1 MFVLRIRKVS
11 PGKALHRIY
20 STTEAVE
27 EMVRPCL
34 WSRRL
39 TMVMENLECKRETT
53 ELTAQAPFLLG
64 SRKAAAL
71 PDATAKGNNA
81 TLKLQESARAEVK
94 HPQPGRSRLPAPA
107 RSRRVAGACQSL
119 LQEARFACAAP
130 RCKLHPA
137 ACPRSTGTGRAVP
150 KQELGAGVTLC
161 HVG

>member
-20 STTEAVE
+20 STREAVE
-27 EMVRPCL
+27 ETARPCS

-53 ELTAQAPFLLG
+53 ELTPFSLDPGKLL
-64 SRKAAAL
+64 RL
-71 PDATAKGNNA
+71 QMPQ
-81 TLKLQESARAEVK
+81 LKEKVQESARPEVK
-94 HPQPGRSRLPAPA
+94 HPQPGRSRLPTPA

-119 LQEARFACAAP
+119 LQKARFACAAP
-130 RCKLHPA
+130 SCKLHPA
-137 ACPRSTGTGRAVP
+137 ACPRSMGTGRAEP
-150 KQELGAGVTLC
+150 KQELRAGVTLC